1 MDLTLSD
8 EQKLIR
14 QAVERFIRNDYS
26 FDARKKI
33 IGAEPG
39 YSTAHWQTF
48 AELGWL
54 GVPLPEA
61 HGGFGGALADLLQVV
76 EPFGAG
82 MVVEPY
88 LPSVILAG
96 TAIAEGGSEAQQAE
110 LLPAIADGTLI
121 AALAHGE
128 RQSRFNP
135 HDVQTSARRE
145 GDAYLLDGQKTV
157 VPGAPWAQKF
167 IVSARTAGERFD
179 AEGIGLFVVDA
190 DAAGLQ
196 VDSYRTA
203 DGARAGNVTLQQVR
217 VPASAALGDPAAGLT
232 ALTAALDLGLAA
244 ACGEALGAMQAVYQ
258 RTLDYVKT
266 RKQFD
271 VPIGSF
277 QVIQHRLVDMF
288 TAVESSRSMLTMLAV
303 RFADPQERARALTAT
318 KVHLGQNARYV
329 AQQAVQLHGGIG
341 MTEELDIG
349 HYFRRLTLFCLAFGS
364 TDEQLETYAAE
375 HI

>member
-145 GDAYLLDGQKTV
+145 GDAYLLDG
-157 VPGAPWAQKF
+157 
-167 IVSARTAGERFD
+167 
-179 AEGIGLFVVDA
+179 
-190 DAAGLQ
+190 
-196 VDSYRTA
+196 
-203 DGARAGNVTLQQVR
+203 
-217 VPASAALGDPAAGLT
+217 
-232 ALTAALDLGLAA
+232 
-244 ACGEALGAMQAVYQ
+244 
-258 RTLDYVKT
+258 
-266 RKQFD
+266 
-271 VPIGSF
+271 
-277 QVIQHRLVDMF
+277 
-288 TAVESSRSMLTMLAV
+288 
-303 RFADPQERARALTAT
+303 
-318 KVHLGQNARYV
+318 
-329 AQQAVQLHGGIG
+329 
-341 MTEELDIG
+341 
-349 HYFRRLTLFCLAFGS
+349 
-364 TDEQLETYAAE
+364 
-375 HI
+375 